1 MIEFL
6 QYVTSGLALGS
17 VYALVALGFVVIYR
31 ASEIFNFAHGEFI
44 TLGGLLMIWMTAPP
58 IDPTAPVGLGA
69 AQISG
74 LGLNWRLSLIL
85 TSVLVGGVA
94 ALVERF
100 ALRPLVGRPVFV
112 PIIITLFVGFLL
124 RTIMLLVW
132 GAASLSLDTPWDP
145 MSVFDIGGVI
155 IQYNALSVVSASI
168 IVLGLFFMILRYS
181 KLGVAMRAT
190 ATDQETSMAL
200 GIPVGR
206 VFGITWFIAGAFAA
220 LAGIFIGIRDPS
232 IDASTTGLIAFQA
245 FPAVILGGLESPV
258 GAVVAGLLLG
268 VLEVLTQGYLNDT
281 FGEMSKN
288 FHVVLPY
295 IVMIL
300 VLIVR
305 PYGLFGKKKV
315 ERL

>member
-1 MIEFL
+1 MTEFL
-6 QYVTSGLALGS
+6 QYIISGIALGS

-31 ASEIFNFAHGEFI
+31 ASEIFNFAHGEMI
-44 TLGGLLMIWMTAPP
+44 TLGGLTMIWLTAPP
-58 IDPTAPVGLGA
+58 IDPNLPLGLGA
-69 AQISG
+69 AQIDG
-74 LGLNWRLSLIL
+74 LGLNWWFSLIL
-85 TSVLVGGVA
+85 TTVFVGLVA
-94 ALVERF
+94 AVIERF

-145 MSVFDIGGVI
+145 MSVLEMGGI
-155 IQYNALSVVSASI
+155 IVQYNALSVVSASVL
-168 IVLGLFFMILRYS
+168 VLGLFFAILRFS
-181 KLGVAMRAT
+181 KLGIAMRAT

-206 VFGITWFIAGAFAA
+206 VFGVTWFIAGAFAA
-220 LAGIFIGIRDPS
+220 LGGIFIGIRDPS

-258 GAVVAGLLLG
+258 GAVVAGLILG

-300 VLIVR
+300 VLVVR
-305 PYGLFGKKKV
+305 PYGLFGKQKV

>member
-1 MIEFL
+1 MIDFL
-6 QYVTSGLALGS
+6 QYLTSGLALGS

-31 ASEIFNFAHGEFI
+31 ASEIFNFAHGELI

-74 LGLNWRLSLIL
+74 LGLNWWLSLIL
-85 TSVLVGGVA
+85 TTVLVGGVA

-145 MSVFDIGGVI
+145 MSVLNLGGVI

-168 IVLGLFFMILRYS
+168 IVLVLFFMILRYS

-220 LAGIFIGIRDPS
+220 LGGIFIGIRDPS

-268 VLEVLTQGYLNDT
+268 VLEVLTQAYLNDT